1 MTGHWPCILMT
12 PYTLI
17 HQAGQLLLSTNLGSW
32 IIATGS
38 PRSFSELPTL
48 ELDGVS
54 LRLAPTFAGL
64 NVANLTALVGV
75 PVTGLIG
82 IDVLKRFDITFHL
95 PSSQI
100 IFSSEPVA
108 LNGTVVPLQTYQS
121 LPILDAIIGG
131 QKTRA
136 FLETGAKL
144 SYWADASLVNYPATG
159 VFEDFYPGIGLFQVD
174 TYRVPVGIGGRNFDI
189 RFGVPTTQVLSMLRM
204 AGVTSIL
211 GNEMFQKA
219 KIGFQPRQNRI
230 QFL

>member
-1 MTGHWPCILMT
+1 MT

-17 HQAGQLLLSTNLGSW
+17 HQAGQLLLTSDVGSW
-32 IIATGS
+32 IIGTGS

-48 ELDGVS
+48 ELDGVT
-54 LRLAPTFAGL
+54 LNLAPTFAGL
-64 NVANLTALVGV
+64 NAANLTALVGV
-75 PVTGLIG
+75 PVTGLLG
-82 IDVLKRFDITFHL
+82 IDVLKRFDIIFDL

-108 LNGTVVPLQTYQS
+108 LDGIVVPLHDYKG
-121 LPILDAIIGG
+121 LPIIEAVIGG
-131 QKTRA
+131 HSSRA

-144 SYWADASLVNYPATG
+144 SYWSNSSLTTYPAAG
-159 VFEDFYPGIGLFQVD
+159 LSEDFYPGIGLFQVD
-174 TYRVPVGIGGRNFDI
+174 TYRVPVGIGGRNFEI

-204 AGVTSIL
+204 AGVTAIL

-219 KIGFQPRQNRI
+219 KIGFQPCQNRI

>member
-1 MTGHWPCILMT
+1 MT

-32 IIATGS
+32 IIGTGS

-54 LRLAPTFAGL
+54 LNLAPSFAGL
-64 NVANLTALVGV
+64 SAANLTALVGV
-75 PVTGLIG
+75 PVTGLLG
-82 IDVLKRFDITFHL
+82 IDVLQRFAITFDL

-121 LPILDAIIGG
+121 LPIIEAVIGG
-131 QKTRA
+131 HSSRA

-204 AGVTSIL
+204 AGVTAIL

>member
-1 MTGHWPCILMT
+1 MTT
-12 PYTLI
+12 YTLI
-17 HQAGQLLLSTNLGSW
+17 HQAGQMFLTTDVGSW
-32 IIATGS
+32 IIGTGS

-54 LRLAPTFAGL
+54 LNLAASFAGL
-64 NVANLTALVGV
+64 SAATLSAFIGL
-75 PVTGLIG
+75 PVTGLLG
-82 IDVLKRFDITFHL
+82 IDVLKRFDIEFDL

-100 IFSSEPVA
+100 MLSSNPVA
-108 LNGTVVPLQTYQS
+108 WNGTVVPLQTYQG
-121 LPILDAIIGG
+121 LPILDAVIGG
-131 QKTRA
+131 QNARA

-204 AGVTSIL
+204 AGVTAIL
-211 GNEMFQKA
+211 GNEIFQNY
-219 KIGFQPRQNRI
+219 KIGFQPRQNSF

>member
-1 MTGHWPCILMT
+1 MT

-17 HQAGQLLLSTNLGSW
+17 HQAGQLFLSTDAGSW
-32 IIATGS
+32 IIGTGS
-38 PRSFSELPTL
+38 PSSFSDTANL

-54 LRLAPTFAGL
+54 LTLAPTFRGL
-64 NVANLTALVGV
+64 NAATLSAFIGL
-75 PVTGLIG
+75 PVTGLLG
-82 IDVLKRFDITFHL
+82 IDVLKRFDITFDL

-108 LNGTVVPLQTYQS
+108 LNGTVVPLQDFQG
-121 LPILDAIIGG
+121 LPMIEAVIGG
-131 QKTRA
+131 HSSRA

-144 SYWADASLVNYPATG
+144 SYWADASLVKYPATG

-174 TYRVPVGIGGRNFDI
+174 TYRVPLGIGGRNFEI
-189 RFGVPTTQVLSMLRM
+189 RFGVPTIQVLSMLRM
-204 AGVTSIL
+204 AGVTAIL
-211 GNEMFQKA
+211 GNEIFQKH

>member
-1 MTGHWPCILMT
+1 MTT
-12 PYTLI
+12 YTLI
-17 HQAGQLLLSTNLGSW
+17 HQAGQMFLTTDVGSW
-32 IIATGS
+32 IIGTGS

-54 LRLAPTFAGL
+54 LNLAPSFAGL
-64 NVANLTALVGV
+64 SAATLSAFIGL
-75 PVTGLIG
+75 PVTGLLG
-82 IDVLKRFDITFHL
+82 IDVLKRFDIEFDL

-100 IFSSEPVA
+100 MLSSNPVA
-108 LNGTVVPLQTYQS
+108 WNGTVVPLQTYQG
-121 LPILDAIIGG
+121 LPILDAVIGG
-131 QKTRA
+131 QNARA

-174 TYRVPVGIGGRNFDI
+174 SYRVPVEIGGRNFEI

-204 AGVTSIL
+204 AGVTAIL
-211 GNEMFQKA
+211 GNEIFQNY
-219 KIGFQPRQNRI
+219 KIGFQPRQNSF

>member
-1 MTGHWPCILMT
+1 MT

-32 IIATGS
+32 IIGTGS

-48 ELDGVS
+48 ELDGVT
-54 LRLAPTFAGL
+54 LNLAPTFAGL
-64 NVANLTALVGV
+64 NAANLTALVGV
-75 PVTGLIG
+75 PVTGVLG
-82 IDVLKRFDITFHL
+82 IDILKRFDVIFDL

-108 LNGTVVPLQTYQS
+108 LDGTIVPLQDFQG
-121 LPILDAIIGG
+121 LPIIEAVIGG
-131 QKTRA
+131 HSSRA

-204 AGVTSIL
+204 AGVTAIL
-211 GNEMFQKA
+211 GNEMFQKH

>member
-1 MTGHWPCILMT
+1 MT

-32 IIATGS
+32 IIGTGS

-54 LRLAPTFAGL
+54 LNLVPTFAGL
-64 NVANLTALVGV
+64 NAANLTALVGV
-75 PVTGLIG
+75 PVTGVLG
-82 IDVLKRFDITFHL
+82 IDILKRFDVIFDL

-108 LNGTVVPLQTYQS
+108 LDGTIVPLQDFQG
-121 LPILDAIIGG
+121 LPIIEAVIGG
-131 QKTRA
+131 HSSRA

-144 SYWADASLVNYPATG
+144 SYWSNESLPTYPAAG
-159 VFEDFYPGIGLFQVD
+159 LCEDFYPGIGRFQVD
-174 TYRVPVGIGGRNFDI
+174 TFRVPVMIGGMNSELI
-189 RFGVPTTQVLSMLRM
+189 LGAPTAQVVSLLRM
-204 AGVTSIL
+204 AGVTAIL
-211 GNEMFQKA
+211 GNEIFLKC

>member
-1 MTGHWPCILMT
+1 MT

-32 IIATGS
+32 IIGTGS
-38 PRSFSELPTL
+38 PRSFSELPAL
-48 ELDGVS
+48 ELDGV
-54 LRLAPTFAGL
+54 LLNMAPSFAGL
-64 NVANLTALVGV
+64 NAATLSALIGV
-75 PVTGLIG
+75 PVIGLLG
-82 IDVLKRFDITFHL
+82 IDVLKRFDIEFDS

-100 IFSSEPVA
+100 MFSSNPVA
-108 LNGTVVPLQTYQS
+108 WNGTVVPLQTYQD
-121 LPILDAIIGG
+121 LPILDATIGG

-159 VFEDFYPGIGLFQVD
+159 VFEDFFPGIGLFQVD
-174 TYRVPVGIGGRNFDI
+174 TYRVPVGIGGRNFEI
-189 RFGVPTTQVLSMLRM
+189 RFGVPTIQVLSMLRM
-204 AGVTSIL
+204 AGVTAIL

>member
-1 MTGHWPCILMT
+1 MT

-17 HQAGQLLLSTNLGSW
+17 HQAGQMFLTTDVGSW
-32 IIATGS
+32 IIGTGS

-48 ELDGVS
+48 EIDGAS
-54 LRLAPTFAGL
+54 LNLAPTFAGL
-64 NVANLTALVGV
+64 SAATLSAFIGL
-75 PVTGLIG
+75 PVTGLLG
-82 IDVLKRFDITFHL
+82 IDVLKRFDIEFDL

-100 IFSSEPVA
+100 MFSSNPVA
-108 LNGTVVPLQTYQS
+108 WNGTVVPLQTYQG
-121 LPILDAIIGG
+121 LPILDADIGG

-204 AGVTSIL
+204 AGVTAIL

>member
-1 MTGHWPCILMT
+1 MT

-17 HQAGQLLLSTNLGSW
+17 HQAGHLLLSTNLGSW
-32 IIATGS
+32 IIGTGS
-38 PRSFSELPTL
+38 PRSFSEIPTL
-48 ELDGVS
+48 ELDGV
-54 LRLAPTFAGL
+54 LLNLAPTFAGL
-64 NVANLTALVGV
+64 NAANLTALVGV
-75 PVTGLIG
+75 PVTGLLG
-82 IDVLKRFDITFHL
+82 IDVLKRFDVIFDL

-100 IFSSEPVA
+100 IFSSEPFA
-108 LNGTVVPLQTYQS
+108 LDGTIVPLQDFQG
-121 LPILDAIIGG
+121 LPIIEAVIGG
-131 QKTRA
+131 HSSRA

-174 TYRVPVGIGGRNFDI
+174 TYRVPVGIGGRNFEI

-204 AGVTSIL
+204 AGVTAIL

>member
-1 MTGHWPCILMT
+1 
-12 PYTLI
+12 
-17 HQAGQLLLSTNLGSW
+17 
-32 IIATGS
+32 
-38 PRSFSELPTL
+38 
-48 ELDGVS
+48 
-54 LRLAPTFAGL
+54 LAPSFAGF

-75 PVTGLIG
+75 PVTGLLG
-82 IDVLKRFDITFHL
+82 IDVLKRFDITFDL

-108 LNGTVVPLQTYQS
+108 LNGTVVPLQDYKG
-121 LPILDAIIGG
+121 LPIIEAVIGG
-131 QKTRA
+131 HSSRA

-144 SYWADASLVNYPATG
+144 SYWSNESLPTYPATG

-204 AGVTSIL
+204 AGVTAIL
-211 GNEMFQKA
+211 GSEIFQKH

>member
-1 MTGHWPCILMT
+1 MT

-32 IIATGS
+32 IIGTGS

-48 ELDGVS
+48 ELDGVT
-54 LRLAPTFAGL
+54 LNLAPTFAGL
-64 NVANLTALVGV
+64 NAANLTALVGV
-75 PVTGLIG
+75 PVTGVLG
-82 IDVLKRFDITFHL
+82 IDILKRFDVIFDL

-108 LNGTVVPLQTYQS
+108 LDGTIVPLQDFQG
-121 LPILDAIIGG
+121 LPIIEAVIGG
-131 QKTRA
+131 HSSRA

-174 TYRVPVGIGGRNFDI
+174 TYRVPVGIGGRNFEI

-204 AGVTSIL
+204 AGVTAIL